1 MKRRERRIRQGRGL
15 GGGGTNRDPGACPG
29 PSIVPCPCK
38 QDPAFLGFRMEIVR
52 QESPDLFFCLFVSL
66 FFFFFSFIL
75 IIWRLITL
83 QYCSGF
89 CHTLT

>member
-15 GGGGTNRDPGACPG
+15 GWGGQTQIPVLAL
-29 PSIVPCPCK
+29 VLLL
-38 QDPAFLGFRMEIVR
+38 FLAHVNKIQHSLASEWKLLDKN
-52 QESPDLFFCLFVSL
+52 PLTCFFVCLFL
-66 FFFFFSFIL
+66 CFFFFSFIL